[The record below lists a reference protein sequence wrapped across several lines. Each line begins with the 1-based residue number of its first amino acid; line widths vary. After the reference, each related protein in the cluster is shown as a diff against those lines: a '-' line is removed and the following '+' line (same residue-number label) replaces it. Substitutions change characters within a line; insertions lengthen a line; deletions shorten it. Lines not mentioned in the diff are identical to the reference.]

1 MFKVAGRE
9 LCFKGLLMM
18 MMVSCDIDLVGPE
31 LFSHMPIW
39 YGTKYY
45 VGTYVVGKYGVLRA
59 IYGPSLHWMYTARHL
74 DKSGRYV

>member
-1 MFKVAGRE
+1 
-9 LCFKGLLMM
+9 MM

-39 YGTKYY
+39 YGTKHY
-45 VGTYVVGKYGVLRA
+45 VCSRQVPTKRHIRA
-59 IYGPSLHWMYTARHL
+59 SLHWMYTARHL